1 MKFVVKNYWRS
12 LEELAETEEFQ
23 RLVENEFAVSPLDWQ
38 HSFSRRRFLQLM
50 GASMA
55 LAGLTACTRQ
65 PEEKIF
71 PYVRPPEEIIP
82 GKPLFYAT
90 AMTLGGYAYGV
101 LAESHLGRPTKIE
114 GNPDH
119 PASLGATDI
128 FAQASILE
136 LYDPNRSQVVT
147 HLGRIS
153 TWESFLNALQAE
165 LEAQK
170 VSDGAGLRILTETI
184 TSPTLANQMRMLLA
198 EFPLAKWHQYEPV
211 NRDHSKAGAKMA
223 FGEFVETCYDFT
235 QADCILC
242 LDSDFLMDNP
252 GNLRYTRDFTV
263 RRKVEEVRANMN
275 RLYVVESTPSL
286 TGAMADHRLALP
298 ASDIAASA
306 ATLAQELG
314 VADEFRL
321 NFEGLELQSSILDHR
336 SWLRALSKNLKQ
348 HRGAALVIAGE
359 HQPPV
364 VHALA
369 HTINFALGNVGKT
382 IIHTDPVEARPIIQ
396 TDSLRELV
404 SEMQSGAVE
413 ILVVIGGNPVFNAP
427 ADLDFL
433 EAMKKVKFRVHLNL
447 HDDETSEWCHWHI
460 PQSHYLES
468 WSDARAFD
476 GTASIVQPLIAPLYG
491 GKSAHEFLA
500 IFLGQTGKSGHDIVR
515 DYWKT
520 QYPIGDFEKWWR
532 ISLHDGLVAGTTFL
546 PKKVELK
553 IEDRRWKIEDRRSR
567 IEDRR
572 SKIEDS
578 EPPSSIPHP
587 PSSETGEKE
596 QNLEIIFRPDPTIWD
611 GRFAN
616 NGWLQELP
624 KPLTKL
630 TWDNAALIS
639 PKTAKALDLENEDVV
654 KLTYRGRSVAAP
666 IWIMPGHPENSVAV
680 HFGYGRTRTG
690 KVGSGTGFNAF
701 ALRTSEAPWFDRGL
715 QIRKTGARYALAS
728 TQMHH
733 NMENRHLVRSGTITE
748 YLEHPEFVHELGHEP
763 APELTLYPPFKYEGY
778 SWGMAV
784 DLNSCVGCNACTIA
798 CQAENNIPIVGK
810 DQVLT
815 GREMHWIRVD
825 RYYEGDLDHPE
836 TVHQPVM
843 CMHCD
848 NAPCEVVCPVAATTH
863 SPEGLNEMTY
873 NRCVGTRY
881 CSNNCPYKVR
891 RFNFLLYSDFETP
904 SLKMTRN
911 PDVTVRSRGVME
923 KCTYCVQR
931 INAARI
937 DAKNEDRDIR
947 DGEILTACQQVCP
960 ADAIVFGNLND
971 PNSRVAK
978 LKAKPRNYGIL
989 TDLNTRPRTSYLA
1002 KIRNPNPEIVEV

>member
-1 MKFVVKNYWRS
+1 VKFVVNNKQYWRS
-12 LEELAETEEFQ
+12 LEELAQTEEFQ
-23 RLVENEFAVSPLDWQ
+23 RLVENEFAVSPLDGQ
-38 HSFSRRRFLQLM
+38 NEFSRRRFLQLM

-90 AMTLGGYAYGV
+90 AMSRGGYAYGV

-136 LYDPNRSQVVT
+136 LYDPDRSQVVT

-153 TWESFLNALQAE
+153 TWENFLNALQVE

-170 VSDGAGLRILTETI
+170 LTDGAGLRILTETI
-184 TSPTLANQMRMLLA
+184 TSPTFANQLQTLLA

-211 NRDHSKAGAKMA
+211 NRDHAKAGAKMV
-223 FGEFVETCYDFT
+223 FGEFVETRYDFAR
-235 QADCILC
+235 ADCILS
-242 LDSDFLMDNP
+242 LDADFLTGNP
-252 GNLRYTRDFTV
+252 GSLKYTRDFTA
-263 RRKVEEVRANMN
+263 RRKVDETRATMN

-286 TGAMADHRLALP
+286 TGAMADHRLPLA
-298 ASDIAASA
+298 ASEIAAFA
-306 ATLAQELG
+306 AALAQELEVTSDLG
-314 VADEFRL
+314 ITIENSPSLANVNWGNWMKAVAKD
-321 NFEGLELQSSILDHR
+321 
-336 SWLRALSKNLKQ
+336 LRRY
-348 HRGAALVIAGE
+348 RGARLVIAGE
-359 HQPPV
+359 SQPPV

-369 HTINFALGNVGKT
+369 HIINFALGNVGKT
-382 IIHTDPVEARPIIQ
+382 VIHTDPVEAQPVIQ

-404 SEMQSGAVE
+404 NDMRSGAVE
-413 ILVVIGGNPVFNAP
+413 MLVVIGGNPVFNAP
-427 ADLDFL
+427 ADFDFL

-447 HDDETSEWCHWHI
+447 YDDETSEWCHWHI
-460 PQSHYLES
+460 PQAHCLES

-476 GTASIVQPLIAPLYG
+476 GTASIIQPLIAPLYG

-500 IFLGQTGKSGHDIVR
+500 VFLGQAGKSGHDIVR

-520 QYPIGDFEKWWR
+520 RYPLADFEKFWR
-532 ISLHDGLVAGTTFL
+532 TSLHDGLVAGTAFS
-546 PKKVELK
+546 PKSVQLK
-553 IEDRRWKIEDRRSR
+553 IEDRRWRIEDRRSR
-567 IEDRR
+567 
-572 SKIEDS
+572 
-578 EPPSSIPHP
+578 SSIFDPQ
-587 PSSETGEKE
+587 SSETHEVP

-611 GRFAN
+611 GRYAN

-630 TWDNAALIS
+630 TWDNAALVS
-639 PKTAKALDLENEDVV
+639 PKTAEALDVKNEDVV
-654 KLTYRGRSVAAP
+654 ELTYRDRRVQGP
-666 IWIMPGHPENSVAV
+666 IWITPGLPENSVTV
-680 HFGYGRTRTG
+680 HVGYGRKRAG
-690 KVGSGTGFNAF
+690 NVGSRTGFNAY
-701 ALRTSEAPWFDRGL
+701 AIRTSAAPWFDRGL

-733 NMENRHLVRSGTITE
+733 NMENRHLVRTGTLAE

-784 DLNSCVGCNACTIA
+784 DLNSCIGCNACTIA
-798 CQAENNIPIVGK
+798 CQAENNIPVVGK
-810 DQVLT
+810 EQVLT
-815 GREMHWIRVD
+815 GREMHWIRID
-825 RYYEGDLDHPE
+825 HYFEGDADNPE
-836 TVHQPVM
+836 SVHQPVM
-843 CMHCD
+843 CQHCE

-863 SPEGLNEMTY
+863 SAEGLNEMVY

-881 CSNNCPYKVR
+881 CANNCPYKVR

-904 SLKMTRN
+904 SLKMMRN

-937 DAKNEDRDIR
+937 DAKNEDREIR

-960 ADAIVFGNLND
+960 ADAIVFGNIND
-971 PNSRVAK
+971 PNSRVSK
-978 LKAKPRNYGIL
+978 LKAEPRNYGIL

-1002 KIRNPNPEIVEV
+1002 KIRNPNPELAEA